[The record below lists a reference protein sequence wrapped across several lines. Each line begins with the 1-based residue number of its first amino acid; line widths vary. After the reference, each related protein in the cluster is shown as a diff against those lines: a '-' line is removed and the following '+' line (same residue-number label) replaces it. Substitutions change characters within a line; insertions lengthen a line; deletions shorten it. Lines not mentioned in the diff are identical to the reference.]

1 MKKATISGLVTV
13 IVAIAMVIVC
23 GIGSNWFRNGDTK
36 TWFDNWGQGTV
47 ETELPNDAQGD
58 SGKPVTDENGTRL
71 PNDETI
77 NLPKAMTFRSATSL
91 DGKDAEYDSVTV
103 RIKVT
108 PVETDIKS
116 ITYTATWVNAASE
129 WAKGK
134 NVSDF
139 LSVKQTT
146 ENSTDA
152 IIQCLK
158 PLGEQ
163 VKITAM
169 VTSQDDA
176 SASAECIVDFAK
188 RVEKIEMTLTPLQGD
203 AETVSTDS
211 SNYTMDMKLNSSSMI
226 KTVCSYTDFTVED
239 EFKTEV
245 KVTAN
250 ENVLAQMNEDI
261 GYTIEVSSAAIGST
275 FAFDYMFYATN
286 DSYLHGTVKTAVYK
300 WLRENTG
307 PSFFS
312 FTFIATGE
320 YSRFEKSV
328 PVHFNNSALVVSV
341 SGVSFEESNV
351 II

>member
-1 MKKATISGLVTV
+1 MKKATISGLVAV

-23 GIGSNWFRNGDTK
+23 GVGSNWFKNGDIK
-36 TWFDNWGQGTV
+36 TWFDNWGKGTV
-47 ETELPNDAQGD
+47 ETELSNDDQKD
-58 SGKPVTDENGTRL
+58 NEKPVTDENGTQL
-71 PNDETI
+71 PNDEII
-77 NLPKAMTFRSATSL
+77 NLPRAMTFRSATSL

-116 ITYTATWVNAASE
+116 ITYTATWVNAASV

-163 VKITAM
+163 VKITAT

-211 SNYTMDMKLNSSSMI
+211 SNYTMGMKLNSSSMV
-226 KTVCSYTDFTVED
+226 KTVCSYTDFTVDDGFEV
-239 EFKTEV
+239 EV

-250 ENVLAQMNEDI
+250 ESVLSQMNGDI
-261 GYTIEVSSAAIGST
+261 GYTIGVSSATIGST
-275 FAFDYMFYATN
+275 FAFDYMFYETN
-286 DSYLHGTVKTAVYK
+286 DSYLHGAAKTAVYK
-300 WLRENTG
+300 WLRD
-307 PSFFS
+307 FS
-312 FTFIATGE
+312 H
-320 YSRFEKSV
+320 S
-328 PVHFNNSALVVSV
+328 LL
-341 SGVSFEESNV
+341 
-351 II
+351 

>member
-23 GIGSNWFRNGDTK
+23 GIGSNWFKNGDTK
-36 TWFDNWGQGTV
+36 TWFDNWGKGTV

-163 VKITAM
+163 VKITAT

-300 WLRENTG
+300 WLRENT
-307 PSFFS
+307 
-312 FTFIATGE
+312 
-320 YSRFEKSV
+320 
-328 PVHFNNSALVVSV
+328 
-341 SGVSFEESNV
+341 ESNYFV
-351 II
+351 NSTFKR